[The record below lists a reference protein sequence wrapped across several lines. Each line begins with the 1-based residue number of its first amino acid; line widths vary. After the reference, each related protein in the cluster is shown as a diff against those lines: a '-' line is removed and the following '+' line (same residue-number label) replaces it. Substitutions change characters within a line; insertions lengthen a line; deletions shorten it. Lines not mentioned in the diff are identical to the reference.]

1 MAELAAAA
9 ALTLLI
15 NFILSVSVSR
25 AVRVIVSQS
34 LMYPAFVVLKLSFG
48 DISDTNKKKP

>member
-15 NFILSVSVSR
+15 NFILSILVSR
-25 AVRVIVSQS
+25 AVRVIASQS
-34 LMYPAFVVLKLSFG
+34 PMDPAFVVQSKAQLR
-48 DISDTNKKKP
+48 